1 MTRASKEYTDIKVCC
16 YCNVLGR
23 SCTGI
28 GCGPIQCL
36 KSHGWHKSAKGAWYC
51 PMCRE
56 KYVDDAHAWTPD
68 WRALQDNVQCER
80 EHYQAWT
87 CSCGQPN
94 WPWRMQCRWCSEHRE
109 LNDG

>member
-51 PMCRE
+51 PQCRE
-56 KYVDDAHAWTPD
+56 KYVDDAGAWTPD
-68 WRALQDNVQCER
+68 WRDLQDKLQCEQ

-94 WPWRMQCRWCSEHRE
+94 WPWREHCRWCRENRE
-109 LNDG
+109 LCDG

>member
-1 MTRASKEYTDIKVCC
+1 MYDPCTQGIHRHQS
-16 YCNVLGR
+16 VLLLQCAGR

-36 KSHGWHKSAKGAWYC
+36 KSHGWHKSAKGVWYC

-56 KYVDDAHAWTPD
+56 KYVDDANAWAPD

-94 WPWRMQCRWCSEHRE
+94 WPWRMQCRWCSE